1 MVEIYV
7 QLIPKTYIKQFKL
20 HIERDIR
27 SIAFEVLLKIF
38 LNDWVIDDFIEFYKL
53 INVLNTEIRDGGVF
67 GVFLTNNMHIIQAVV
82 EIMADT
88 KFIFF
93 YNFIFSI

>member
-38 LNDWVIDDFIEFYKL
+38 LNVWVIDDFIEFY
-53 INVLNTEIRDGGVF
+53 N
-67 GVFLTNNMHIIQAVV
+67 
-82 EIMADT
+82 
-88 KFIFF
+88 
-93 YNFIFSI
+93 